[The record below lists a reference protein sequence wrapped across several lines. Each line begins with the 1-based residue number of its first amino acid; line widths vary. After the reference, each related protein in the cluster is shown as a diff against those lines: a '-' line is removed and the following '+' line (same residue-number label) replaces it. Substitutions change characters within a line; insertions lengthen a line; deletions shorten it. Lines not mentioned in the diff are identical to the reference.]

1 MPRAAFDAQRG
12 ATGALPVGSPEE
24 VAEKIR
30 RHSESLGGI
39 ARVTF
44 QMDNAQMNHTQ
55 LMRSIELIGMQM
67 SPLLDD

>member
-12 ATGALPVGSPEE
+12 ATGALLVGSPEE

-30 RHSESLGGI
+30 RHSKSLGGI
-39 ARVTF
+39 SQVIF
-44 QMDNAQMNHTQ
+44 QMDNVQMNHTQ
-55 LMRSIELIGMQM
+55 LMRSIELIGIQM